1 MGATEGCA
9 APVIAFA
16 PAMTSHLQENK
27 MSHLPLNAI
36 TALPALP
43 RPVSWRHAL
52 RVRGVLFAGFLLA
65 GLGMAAVPLAVH
77 ANPASAS
84 EAKMTVA
91 TAVNMAG
98 RQRMLSQ
105 RMVKA
110 YLMLGQG
117 IAPNDAQR
125 ILQQSVDLFESQL
138 VTLKTFQP
146 NPKVQAALAHLD
158 AEWRK
163 IKPVIGAPPSEE
175 GALLLYPASEALQA
189 VAHTVTLAYAQGSAE
204 VADRLVNLAGRQRM
218 LSQRAAKFYLY
229 GAWNLNSKP
238 ADMEM
243 HFSRAH
249 FTAVLIQLEGSPH
262 ATAPV
267 KALIERIRRE
277 WEPYRQVLLESKEPA
292 KMRSN
297 GPRVAELSEQLLAST
312 EELVT
317 LILAPTQKP

>member
-1 MGATEGCA
+1 
-9 APVIAFA
+9 
-16 PAMTSHLQENK
+16 
-27 MSHLPLNAI
+27 MSHLPLSAT
-36 TALPALP
+36 TAVQALS
-43 RPVSWRHAL
+43 RPVLWRHPL
-52 RVRGVLFAGFLLA
+52 TVRGVLITGFLLA
-65 GLGMAAVPLAVH
+65 GLVIAAVPLAVH

-84 EAKMTVA
+84 AAKMNIA
-91 TAVNMAG
+91 TAVNLSG

-117 IAPNDAQR
+117 IAPSDAQR

-138 VTLKTFQP
+138 LTLKTFQP
-146 NPKVQAALAHLD
+146 NPKVQTALANLD
-158 AEWRK
+158 TEWRK
-163 IKPVIGAPPSEE
+163 LKPVIAAPPSEA
-175 GALLLYPASEALQA
+175 GALALYDASEALQA
-189 VAHTVTLAYAQGSAE
+189 VAHTVTLAYADGSAE
-204 VADRLVNLAGRQRM
+204 AAERMVNLAGRQRM

-229 GAWNLNSKP
+229 GAWNLNTKP

-262 ATAPV
+262 ATAQV
-267 KALIERIRRE
+267 KELIGRIRRE

-297 GPRVAELSEQLLAST
+297 GPRVAELSEQVLAST

-317 LILAPTQKP
+317 LSLAQTQKQ